1 MIIAVRWPPLL
12 LHAMG
17 KHASCVSLARRSGQG
32 TVVHVHV
39 QRPSS
44 CASSPRGATLQPPG
58 SPPSLFVPWSQT
70 QYHISHSAQP
80 STCLACDISFFCR
93 IRPLSNVPSAHTLI
107 AASHFPGAVV
117 NHVCLPAMAGNRDA
131 QSIHQQGCATDAGTS
146 YTLNFCSLHLR
157 ANSAKASR
165 VHVVNDYTT
174 QPRR

>member
-1 MIIAVRWPPLL
+1 MSTSSGHRHVPLVPEAQL
-12 LHAMG
+12 CSHLE
-17 KHASCVSLARRSGQG
+17 ARRL
-32 TVVHVHV
+32 
-39 QRPSS
+39 SS
-44 CASSPRGATLQPPG
+44 SHGRK
-58 SPPSLFVPWSQT
+58 
-70 QYHISHSAQP
+70 HNISHSAQP

-146 YTLNFCSLHLR
+146 HTLNFCSLHLR